1 MTMLTMP
8 AQPGQDTDSAL
19 RPLPWRRMAWV
30 SWRLHRGTLIS
41 VAAVLAAV
49 AVFLLIAGLKI
60 HQNYA
65 ALVACKPF
73 TSSAC
78 QALNSDFNNTDWT
91 AGNAVVILMNLA
103 PALLG
108 AFVGAPLLA
117 RELETGSYRYAWT
130 QGFGRERSTLAR
142 LVLVAATITV
152 LAWAFSQVFDWF
164 FQPFIPQE
172 DMTVLTTSVFNTH
185 GIAFAAWTL
194 VAVSIGACAGMLVR
208 RIIPAMAIT
217 LGVYLALALA
227 AWDLLKYFP
236 VAVVSSNYFPVAVVS
251 SNPDIGGGPA
261 PMNSP
266 WILGGW
272 FTGPGGRPVSQAMA
286 NKLNALT
293 VGPHPAAFPP
303 GYTEWTRYI
312 PVSKFWPMQLIEGG
326 WLLVLSVLLIAATV
340 WLVRRRAA

>member
-1 MTMLTMP
+1 MSVLTMP
-8 AQPGQDTDSAL
+8 AQPGQETDAIL

-30 SWRLHRGTLIS
+30 TWRLHRGTLIS
-41 VAAVLAAV
+41 VLAVLGAV
-49 AVFLLIAGLKI
+49 AVFLVTAGLKI
-60 HQNYA
+60 HHNYA
-65 ALVACKPF
+65 TLIACKPF
-73 TSSAC
+73 SSTAC
-78 QALNSDFNNTDWT
+78 QNLNSDFNNTDWT
-91 AGNAVVILMNLA
+91 AGNTVAILMNLT

-130 QGFGRERSTLAR
+130 QGFGRVRPAVAR

-164 FQPFIPQE
+164 FQPFLPQE
-172 DMTVLTTSVFNTH
+172 ELTVLTATVFDTH

-194 VAVSIGACAGMLVR
+194 AGVSIGAFAGMLVR

-227 AWDLLKYFP
+227 AWDLRKYYP
-236 VAVVSSNYFPVAVVS
+236 VAVVSSSRNMNIGPSNVNS
-251 SNPDIGGGPA
+251 S
-261 PMNSP
+261 
-266 WILGGW
+266 WILGSW
-272 FTGPGGRPVSQAMA
+272 FTGPGGKPLSQATA
-286 NKLNALT
+286 DKLVALT
-293 VGPHPAAFPP
+293 YGSYHKAFPH

-312 PVSKFWPMQLIEGG
+312 PVSKFWPMQLIEAG
-326 WLLVLSVLLIAATV
+326 WLLLLSAALIAATV